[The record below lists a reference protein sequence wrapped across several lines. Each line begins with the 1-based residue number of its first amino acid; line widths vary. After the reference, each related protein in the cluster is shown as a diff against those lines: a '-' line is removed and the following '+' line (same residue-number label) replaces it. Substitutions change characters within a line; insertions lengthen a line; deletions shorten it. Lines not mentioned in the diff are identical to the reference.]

1 MDILTAIAAGLL
13 TIAILSNV
21 KINKTSGQLMLLGL
35 ELSIVGVALLNAGI
49 SGNDLASYVS
59 YLAGTALLIVGLIFN
74 LFGFFKK

>member
-13 TIAILSNV
+13 TIAILGNV
-21 KINKTSGQLMLLGL
+21 KINKTSSQLMLLGL
-35 ELSIVGVALLNAGI
+35 ELSIVGVALLNAGL

-59 YLAGTALLIVGLIFN
+59 YLVGTALLIVGLIFN